1 MVILDQIMR
10 LEQRVTC
17 LQNANNVNSCATCR
31 LTLPIHVII
40 PFIEP
45 NKQNVVKISLVLTQV
60 TQVLKTQM
68 CLGMCRYNFE
78 KSIWHLLWIKIDS
91 LFQFETSGQIISAR
105 NPTL

>member
-40 PFIEP
+40 PSIEP
-45 NKQNVVKISLVLTQV
+45 NKQNIVEDILGINTSYASAKNSNVSWDVSL
-60 TQVLKTQM
+60 
-68 CLGMCRYNFE
+68 
-78 KSIWHLLWIKIDS
+78 
-91 LFQFETSGQIISAR
+91 QF
-105 NPTL
+105 

>member
-40 PFIEP
+40 PSIEP
-45 NKQNVVKISLVLTQV
+45 NKQNIVEDILGIDISYASAKNSNV
-60 TQVLKTQM
+60 
-68 CLGMCRYNFE
+68 
-78 KSIWHLLWIKIDS
+78 S
-91 LFQFETSGQIISAR
+91 LDMSLQF
-105 NPTL
+105 